1 MLHDLHDRGG
11 DGTFTV
17 TSRGVARVF
26 SALGFAPSPGVT
38 PLTLRVEKTDS
49 GGERW
54 IRNVA
59 ANPLVDVKAVI
70 AGVSRT
76 VR

>member
-1 MLHDLHDRGG
+1 M
-11 DGTFTV
+11 T
-17 TSRGVARVF
+17 
-26 SALGFAPSPGVT
+26 
-38 PLTLRVEKTDS
+38 TLA
-49 GGERW
+49 GERW
-54 IRNVA
+54 IRNVS